1 MDREQAALRGAGR
14 IERDGDAQVIA
25 GHGLGEQVYPFDDGG
40 AVLEEL
46 VEAELGE
53 LCGAAQS
60 IKVGVGEGDATGV
73 LVHQREGRARHMAL
87 GRHRQAFGDS
97 LGEGGLSGAEGT
109 LETDHIAR
117 SEQAA
122 EQAAEA
128 VHLLGGVRPKGEAVL
143 HRRRREGTG
152 GTTTGKRGGHGR
164 DIVAPPGSRFNRPL
178 TSRCY
183 LEPTLR
189 PSFPSFEPLLLALRV
204 LATALLL
211 ARARPANAE
220 LPSGSTTPGAAP
232 GAPLQPTPRLDPPG
246 VVSRRYQVMGTEL
259 VLTAYVT
266 DTVQAASAFAAAHA
280 EVARIEALMT
290 DWPRDGVPPS
300 DILRVN
306 AAAGSAEPVPVSAE
320 TFEVIAKAEDMSRRS
335 GGAFDISFA
344 AMHGLWKFDEDLE
357 RKVPSPAEVAERRR
371 LVNWRDV
378 LTDPRRH
385 TVRLR
390 RAGMRIGLGGIA
402 KGYAVDRASAVLR
415 SRGLANFMVQAGG
428 DLYVAGSKGP
438 AHWMVGVRD
447 PRGGAG
453 DVIAK
458 MPIQDHAFSTAG
470 DYERSFVLD
479 GRRYHHIIDPKTGYP
494 ATASREVTI
503 FAPNAFLADA
513 LDDAVFILGPKKG
526 LALCQQFPD
535 TAALI
540 VDAAN
545 HVWMSP
551 SLAGRLERTA
561 EPRDGL

>member
-1 MDREQAALRGAGR
+1 VRPPLSPISQHSPLSP
-14 IERDGDAQVIA
+14 IWPLSP
-25 GHGLGEQVYPFDDGG
+25 HS
-40 AVLEEL
+40 AVL
-46 VEAELGE
+46 A
-53 LCGAAQS
+53 
-60 IKVGVGEGDATGV
+60 VG
-73 LVHQREGRARHMAL
+73 
-87 GRHRQAFGDS
+87 
-97 LGEGGLSGAEGT
+97 
-109 LETDHIAR
+109 
-117 SEQAA
+117 
-122 EQAAEA
+122 
-128 VHLLGGVRPKGEAVL
+128 
-143 HRRRREGTG
+143 
-152 GTTTGKRGGHGR
+152 
-164 DIVAPPGSRFNRPL
+164 
-178 TSRCY
+178 
-183 LEPTLR
+183 
-189 PSFPSFEPLLLALRV
+189 LLLASAG
-204 LATALLL
+204 LASADV
-211 ARARPANAE
+211 PVPVAE
-220 LPSGSTTPGAAP
+220 PAP
-232 GAPLQPTPRLDPPG
+232 GAPPGAPLAPSPRLDPPG
-246 VVSRRYQVMGTEL
+246 VVSRRYHVMGTEL
-259 VLTAYVT
+259 VLTAYVS
-266 DTVQAASAFAAAHA
+266 DTVQAAAAFAAAHA

-290 DWPRDGVPPS
+290 DWERKGVPPS

-306 AAAGSAEPVPVSAE
+306 AAAGDGRPVAVSAE
-320 TFEVIAKAEDMSRRS
+320 TFEVIAKALDMSRRS

-378 LTDPRRH
+378 LTDPVAR

-415 SRGLANFMVQAGG
+415 AQGLSNFMVQAGG
-428 DLYVAGSKGP
+428 DLFVAGSKGP

-447 PRGGAG
+447 PRGAAG

-458 MPIQDHAFSTAG
+458 MPIEDHAFSTAG

-503 FAPNAFLADA
+503 FAPSAFLADA

-526 LALCQQFPD
+526 LALCRQFPD

-540 VDAAN
+540 VDATN

-561 EPRDGL
+561 EPKDGI